1 MKRTWS
7 LFLSACM
14 LAGASAAADT
24 AAVTRQDISHTVFG
38 LGEVQPISQPGVYA
52 QIDAEVSRVLVGVG
66 DAVKKGDLLMELEN
80 DELAA
85 EVAQLEYEIQ
95 LAQSE
100 VLYTKEHSQYVER
113 PLFYN
118 GNMPKMNQLT
128 GERDTGTYSNE
139 ITIYSPCAGRL
150 MAIYIEPGSDAL
162 SVYREHGCVAV
173 LSTDGRMKVELS
185 GIEHVRLALD
195 DTVYIFGEGVDTVG
209 RVVELS
215 RRGTEAVIQVIG
227 DEYPMDAPVTV
238 EMPDGTVLGEGVLAV
253 NKPMPVSAY
262 GGTVKGLPW
271 NITVGSYIEQNEIIA
286 RIVWSE
292 IPLYL
297 ANDEVQRSYAVAKTS
312 LEKAM
317 EKQEALAILA
327 PCDGVIASVEAER
340 GDAVEDGTKLLS
352 LVEDGT
358 GMSLILSVDEL
369 DVVRVE
375 KGQTVSLQADALP
388 EVALTGVVQKIA
400 PLGNTET
407 SVTTY
412 DVYVELT
419 GEIDLR
425 VRGGMNVSGEIVVET
440 ARDALTIPMDALKKG
455 EDGWYV
461 TLEDGSE
468 AAVEVGVM
476 TDERAQILSGLSEG
490 NRVEY

>member
-1 MKRTWS
+1 MKKTWS
-7 LFLSACM
+7 LL
-14 LAGASAAADT
+14 LAGCLLLGASAAADM
-24 AAVTRQDISHTVFG
+24 AAVARQDISHTVFG
-38 LGEVQPISQPGVYA
+38 SGEVQPVSQPGVYA

-66 DAVKKGDLLMELEN
+66 DAVKQGDLLMELEN
-80 DELAA
+80 DDLAA
-85 EVAQLEYEIQ
+85 EAAQLEYDLQ
-95 LAQSE
+95 VAQSE
-100 VLYTKEHSQYVER
+100 VLYTKAHSQYVER

-118 GNMPKMNQLT
+118 GNMPKMNQMT

-185 GIEHVRLALD
+185 GIEHVSLALD
-195 DTVYIFGEGVDTVG
+195 DTVYIFGEGVDTMG
-209 RVVELS
+209 RVVELT
-215 RRGTEAVIQVIG
+215 RRGTHAVIQVIG
-227 DEYPMDAPVTV
+227 DKYPMDAPVTV
-238 EMPDGTVLGEGVLAV
+238 EMPDGTVLGEGVLEV
-253 NKPMPVSAY
+253 NKPMMVSAY

-297 ANDEVQRSYAVAKTS
+297 ANDEVQRSYAVTKTS

-327 PCDGVIASVEAER
+327 PCDGVIASVDADI
-340 GDAVEDGTKLLS
+340 GDAVEDGAKLLS
-352 LVEDGT
+352 LVENGT

-369 DVVRVE
+369 DIVHVK
-375 KGQTVSLQADALP
+375 KGQTVSLSADALP
-388 EVALTGVVQKIA
+388 DVPLTGVVRKIA
-400 PLGNTET
+400 PLGNTES

-419 GEIDLR
+419 GEIDPR
-425 VRGGMNVSGEIVVET
+425 VRGGMNVSGEIVVNT
-440 ARDALTIPMDALKKG
+440 AEDALTIPSDAPRKG

-461 TLEDGSE
+461 TLEGGEE
-468 AAVEVGVM
+468 AAVEIGVM
-476 TDERAQILSGLSEG
+476 TDDRVQILSGLSEG
-490 NRVEY
+490 DRIEY